1 MPGFTDEELNYQA
14 GMEELIDLYYLLS
27 EQRDKQ
33 WFSEIVLK
41 DIPPKIV
48 DKMANLFYKTIPGF
62 SQYQYYPSKPLFRF
76 GSGGEI
82 TVFKRRHL
90 ESFLDIMDALREDL
104 WKRNIKGDLI
114 KVESIRYEVPRSS
127 KRHSSLGGQTRRQK
141 AAARF
146 NWHQPQT
153 DPRYRSGDS
162 PTGEVIAGSNSR
174 DEVRQ
179 LFMKRSESVGP
190 SPGYDEK
197 FEVICHPDSLF
208 ADALYTAVLDDS
220 PVENPQ
226 DSAETSF
233 IKAIRYIL
241 TKFAALHGSLD
252 RIKVCLNCGR
262 FLLERK
268 SKSQKF
274 CQNNKKC
281 ENQYKKKLA
290 KQEKAGENTAP
301 CRKRQNEWIDYTL
314 RNHEA
319 CDNLIRR
326 STGYNTVHVKISDCL
341 RQCSTVQKVA
351 GGACPV
357 LRRNNEA
364 IFSRLEKYRIEEGRI
379 RSKKRAKTDNKKP
392 SFDIDD
398 L

>member
-41 DIPPKIV
+41 GIPPKIV
-48 DKMANLFYKTIPGF
+48 DKMASLFYKTIPGF

-104 WKRNIKGDLI
+104 WKGNIKGDLI
-114 KVESIRYEVPRSS
+114 KVESIRYDVPRSPKGHS
-127 KRHSSLGGQTRRQK
+127 GQGDQIRKRK
-141 AAARF
+141 AVARF

-153 DPRYRSGDS
+153 EPRYRSGDS
-162 PTGEVIAGSNSR
+162 PTGEAIAGSNSH

-179 LFMKRSESVGP
+179 LFKKRSESVGP

-197 FEVICHPDSLF
+197 FEVIFHPDSLF
-208 ADALYTAVLDDS
+208 ADTLYTAVLDDS
-220 PVENPQ
+220 PIENPQ

-233 IKAIRYIL
+233 IKAIRYIFA
-241 TKFAALHGSLD
+241 KFAALHGSLD

-290 KQEKAGENTAP
+290 KQEKTGKNNAP
-301 CRKRQNEWIDYTL
+301 CRKRHREWIEYNV
-314 RNHEA
+314 RNHDA
-319 CDNLIRR
+319 LANLIRH
-326 STGYNTVHVKISDCL
+326 STGYDIVHVKKADCL
-341 RQCSTVQKVA
+341 RQCSTVQKA
-351 GGACPV
+351 DGGACPV
-357 LRRNNEA
+357 LRRNNET
-364 IFSRLEKYRIEEGRI
+364 IFSRLEKYRIKEGRI
-379 RSKKRAKTDNKKP
+379 RSKKRLKQDNKKP
-392 SFDIDD
+392 SSYIDD

>member
-33 WFSEIVLK
+33 WFSEIVLNG
-41 DIPPKIV
+41 IPSKIV
-48 DKMANLFYKTIPGF
+48 DKMASLFYKTVPGF
-62 SQYQYYPSKPLFRF
+62 SQYQYYPSMPLFRF

-90 ESFLDIMDALREDL
+90 ENFLTIMDALRDDL
-104 WKRNIKGDLI
+104 WKGNIRGDLI
-114 KVESIRYEVPRSS
+114 KVDGIRYEVPRSS
-127 KRHSSLGGQTRRQK
+127 MGHSGQGDQIRKRK
-141 AAARF
+141 AVARF

-153 DPRYRSGDS
+153 EPRHRSGDS
-162 PTGEVIAGSNSR
+162 PTGEVIAESNSH

-179 LFMKRSESVGP
+179 LFKKRSESVGP
-190 SPGYDEK
+190 SAGYDEK
-197 FEVICHPDSLF
+197 FEVIYHPDSLF
-208 ADALYTAVLDDS
+208 ADAMYTAVLDDS

-233 IKAIRYIL
+233 IKTIRYIFA
-241 TKFAALHGSLD
+241 KFAALHGSLD

-274 CQNNKKC
+274 CQNNGKC
-281 ENQYKKKLA
+281 ENQYKKKLT
-290 KQEKAGENTAP
+290 KTGKNTAG
-301 CRKRQNEWIDYTL
+301 CRKRQREWIEYNL
-314 RNHEA
+314 LNHDA
-319 CDNLIRR
+319 FRS
-326 STGYNTVHVKISDCL
+326 STGYKPVHVKIADCL
-341 RQCSTVQKVA
+341 RQCCTVRKVD
-351 GGACPV
+351 GSDCPV
-357 LRRNNEA
+357 LRRNNEP

-379 RSKKRAKTDNKKP
+379 RSKRRIKPDNKKP
-392 SFDIDD
+392 SFTIDD

>member
-1 MPGFTDEELNYQA
+1 M
-14 GMEELIDLYYLLS
+14 IDLYYLLS
-27 EQRDKQ
+27 EQRDKK
-33 WFSEIVLK
+33 WFSEIILK

-62 SQYQYYPSKPLFRF
+62 SQYQYCPSKPLFRF

-90 ESFLDIMDALREDL
+90 ENFLTIMDALRDDL
-104 WKRNIKGDLI
+104 VKGDIKGDLI
-114 KVESIRYEVPRSS
+114 KVDSIRYEVPRSP
-127 KRHSSLGGQTRRQK
+127 KGHSDLGGQTRRQK

-146 NWHQPQT
+146 NWHQPQA
-153 DPRYRSGDS
+153 DPKYRSGDS
-162 PTGEVIAGSNSR
+162 PTGEVIVGSNSN

-179 LFMKRSESVGP
+179 LFKKRSDSVGP
-190 SPGYDEK
+190 SPDYGEK
-197 FEVICHPDSLF
+197 FEVTYHPDSLF

-233 IKAIRYIL
+233 IKAIRYIII
-241 TKFAALHGSLD
+241 KFAALHGSLD

-262 FLLERK
+262 FLFERK

-274 CQNNKKC
+274 CQNKKKC

-290 KQEKAGENTAP
+290 KAGTIAAP

-314 RNHEA
+314 RNHAA
-319 CDNLIRR
+319 CDALIKR
-326 STGYNTVHVKISDCL
+326 STGHKPVHVKIADCL
-341 RQCSTVQKVA
+341 RQCSTVRKVP

-357 LRRNNEA
+357 LRKNNEP

-379 RSKKRAKTDNKKP
+379 RSRRRELHDKQTPSSDNEY
-392 SFDIDD
+392 

>member
-1 MPGFTDEELNYQA
+1 MPGFTDEELNYQT

-41 DIPPKIV
+41 NIPPKIV

-62 SQYQYYPSKPLFRF
+62 SQYQYYPSNPLFRF

-90 ESFLDIMDALREDL
+90 ENFLTIMDALRDDL
-104 WKRNIKGDLI
+104 WTGSIKGDLI
-114 KVESIRYEVPRSS
+114 KVESIRYEVTRSP
-127 KRHSSLGGQTRRQK
+127 KTHAGQGGQTRRQK
-141 AAARF
+141 ATKRF

-162 PTGEVIAGSNSR
+162 PAGAVIEESNSR

-179 LFMKRSESVGP
+179 LFKKRSELVGP
-190 SPGYDEK
+190 SPGYDER
-197 FEVICHPDSLF
+197 FEVIYHPDSLF
-208 ADALYTAVLDDS
+208 ADSLYMAVLDDS

-233 IKAIRYIL
+233 IKAIRYIF

-252 RIKVCLNCGR
+252 RIKVCPNCGR

-274 CQNNKKC
+274 CQNNRKC

-290 KQEKAGENTAP
+290 KQEKTGENNAP
-301 CRKRQNEWIDYTL
+301 CRKRQYEWIDYTL
-314 RNHEA
+314 RNHIA
-319 CDNLIRR
+319 CDDLIRR
-326 STGYNTVHVKISDCL
+326 STGHKTVHVKIADCL
-341 RQCSTVQKVA
+341 
-351 GGACPV
+351 
-357 LRRNNEA
+357 
-364 IFSRLEKYRIEEGRI
+364 
-379 RSKKRAKTDNKKP
+379 
-392 SFDIDD
+392 
-398 L
+398 